1 VGKLYSN
8 YTGMAGLIMAGTTNF
23 YGISYPT
30 STDYVKDGAT
40 AIQTVAT
47 GFDSAVA
54 IPTYN
59 AQTGATYTFVL
70 SDTGKTVTASNASA
84 QTYTI
89 PPTASVAWT
98 ANTTL
103 RVLNL
108 GAGVVT
114 FAAGA
119 GVTVTNTAQTLA
131 QYQSAQLVRTGL
143 NAWTVTPDSGTASG
157 LTLIS
162 ATTVGTTVSSVT
174 VTGAFSATYDNY
186 RIVYGNGTSSASNP
200 LEIKLGASVT
210 GYSGILL
217 YAAYASGG
225 ALIASINNGSSW
237 PYVGG
242 GDSNGTGLICDLIN
256 PGLAKYTFVRNANYA
271 NATETGFFAGVHK
284 VSTAYTDFTLLPGS
298 GTLTGGT
305 ISVYGYNK

>member
-1 VGKLYSN
+1 
-8 YTGMAGLIMAGTTNF
+8 MAGLIMAGTTNF

-84 QTYTI
+84 STYTI

-103 RVLNL
+103 EVTNL

-119 GVTVTNTAQTLA
+119 GVTVTNTAATLA
-131 QYQSAQLVRTGL
+131 QYGSAAIIRTGL
-143 NAWTVTPDSGTASG
+143 NAWTVTPRSGGSSG

-162 ATTVGTTVSSVT
+162 ASSFSAQSSVSISNVFT
-174 VTGAFSATYDNY
+174 ATYDDY
-186 RIVYGNGTSSASNP
+186 QIIISQYGSVNGATLQLRARNN
-200 LEIKLGASVT
+200 VT
-210 GYSGILL
+210 DYSGNQYYSGNFRAL
-217 YAAYASGG
+217 YTNANS
-225 ALIASINNGSSW
+225 NNGSNGVSSW
-237 PYVGG
+237 IINNIGN
-242 GDSNGTGLICDLIN
+242 DSTGRSVSDMIFRPQGTSLYFSSISNDDYQPSVIIAAGRTTT
-256 PGLAKYTFVRNANYA
+256 AAAV
-271 NATETGFFAGVHK
+271 TGFTIFP
-284 VSTAYTDFTLLPGS
+284 SS
-298 GTLTGGT
+298 GTLTGE
-305 ISVYGYNK
+305 IKVYGYQRS